1 MKILKLPCVLE
12 KTGLSR
18 SSVYDLKKRGL
29 FPQALKLSARSIGWK
44 EADIENWLNDRP
56 KAAQ

>member
-1 MKILKLPCVLE
+1 MNILKLPRVIE

-29 FPQALKLSARSIGWK
+29 FPEAVKLSARAIGWR
-44 EADIENWLNDRP
+44 EGDIEDWLNNRP